1 MLYMVTFTMNIH
13 QMLAYIYHTWIL
25 WEIVPMFFPYIPYM
39 VGTSILGSNV
49 FVFHIPSG
57 YLLHSHGKLPCYQEV
72 NHL

>member
-13 QMLAYIYHTWIL
+13 QMLAYIPYMD
-25 WEIVPMFFPYIPYM
+25 PMGNCSNVFPYFPYM